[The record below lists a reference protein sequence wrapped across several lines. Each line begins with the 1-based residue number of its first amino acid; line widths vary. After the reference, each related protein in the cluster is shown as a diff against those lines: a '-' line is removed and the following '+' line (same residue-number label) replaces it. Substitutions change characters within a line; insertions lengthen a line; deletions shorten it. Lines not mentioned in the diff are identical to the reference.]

1 MLIATGI
8 GRHGAANRWTRV
20 PLCVTVAEIGRTLS
34 KPVKFVLADKNS
46 EHKRGGVPFGKRSR
60 NKKAKTSPV
69 PRIMNHMVER
79 DSQNDVPE
87 EMDITEGERRN
98 WLPVRFLL

>member
-1 MLIATGI
+1 M
-8 GRHGAANRWTRV
+8 
-20 PLCVTVAEIGRTLS
+20 PLWLTVAEIGRTLS

-46 EHKRGGVPFGKRSR
+46 EHKRTATPFGKR
-60 NKKAKTSPV
+60 NKNRKSKTNPL

-87 EMDITEGERRN
+87 GMDITESM
-98 WLPVRFLL
+98 